1 MGVGIA
7 AGPHCHPGL
16 VRLDVPGGIVFGG
29 CLLPGPTGWHWRPA
43 PRCRAAFGARPWG
56 GLALQASARTP
67 LPCLP
72 PRGSPV
78 PLRLAAN
85 GPVHQP
91 CLTPDAGSRFG
102 PALAPLAESPGRPP
116 RRRVWSFPVQ
126 RGCGPDRGT
135 APAPLPPACAGAPPM
150 ARYADGFPPSLA
162 NPVIGK
168 DLGHP
173 GQACRFR
180 DTAFPFPQAG
190 IAPHP
195 AGRRNR
201 VGSRALCKSGLNT
214 RPSIPA
220 PHGFARCCAP
230 CDAPFRQ
237 TLPQPFKLA
246 QEVKVSLSNQT
257 FA

>member
-7 AGPHCHPGL
+7 AGPHCHPGS
-16 VRLDVPGGIVFGG
+16 VGLDVPGRIVCGG
-29 CLLPGPTGWHWRPA
+29 CLLPGPTGWRWRPA
-43 PRCRAAFGARPWG
+43 PRCLAAFGARPWG

-72 PRGSPV
+72 PWGSSGL
-78 PLRLAAN
+78 LRLTAN
-85 GPVHQP
+85 GPVPWP
-91 CLTPDAGSRFG
+91 CFTRDAGSRFG
-102 PALAPLAESPGRPP
+102 PAFCPLAESSGRPP

-126 RGCGPDRGT
+126 RGCGPDRDT
-135 APAPLPPACAGAPPM
+135 APAPLPPACAGAPPK
-150 ARYADGFPPSLA
+150 ARCADGFPPSSA
-162 NPVIGK
+162 DPVIGK

-173 GQACRFR
+173 GQPCRFR
-180 DTAFPFPQAG
+180 DTASPFPQAE
-190 IAPHP
+190 IALHP
-195 AGRRNR
+195 AGRRCR

-214 RPSIPA
+214 RPSVLA

-237 TLPQPFKLA
+237 ALPQPFKLA
-246 QEVKVSLSNQT
+246 QEANFSLSDQA